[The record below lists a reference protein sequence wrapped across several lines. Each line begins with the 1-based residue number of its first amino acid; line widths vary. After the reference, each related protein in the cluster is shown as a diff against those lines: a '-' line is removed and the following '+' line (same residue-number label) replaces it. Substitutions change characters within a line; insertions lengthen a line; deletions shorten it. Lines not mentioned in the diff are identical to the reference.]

1 MNVVDSCGWL
11 EYFSDAGNASFFAN
25 AIEDIDHLIV
35 PSVCLYEVFKR
46 VLQQRGENEA
56 IRAIAMMRQGEV
68 VDLDSTLGIDAA
80 RLSVQYKLPMADS
93 MILATA
99 QMHSAIIWTQD
110 NDFEGLPNVHY
121 IQK

>member
-1 MNVVDSCGWL
+1 MN
-11 EYFSDAGNASFFAN
+11 
-25 AIEDIDHLIV
+25 
-35 PSVCLYEVFKR
+35 
-46 VLQQRGENEA
+46 
-56 IRAIAMMRQGEV
+56 V

-110 NDFEGLPNVHY
+110 NDFVGLPNVHY